1 MRTPQGAHHKD
12 GVAKLLSIRPSGA
25 ALGAE
30 IIGVDLSQEVD
41 ARILEQIVSGLH
53 EHEVIVFRNQ
63 HLTPERH
70 IAFSRRF
77 GAIEHHVRQDRC
89 RPGYPE
95 IFVVSNIIENG
106 KPIGSQDAGFFW
118 HSDLCYAEKPSRGS
132 LFYAREVPMK
142 EGQPRGDTMFS
153 SMTAVFDAL
162 PEPAKQKLA
171 GRKAINS
178 YIHGYS
184 RERKSGT
191 RPQLSEEQ
199 KRKTPDIEHPAVRTH
214 PYTGKKCLFVNEGY
228 TTQIAGIDPS
238 QSAALLSELFSLIGS
253 PQFVYR
259 HRWQVGDF
267 LIWDNCATQHR
278 AILDYELPQR
288 RLMERTTVCGTVPF

>member
-1 MRTPQGAHHKD
+1 M
-12 GVAKLLSIRPSGA
+12 LSIRPSGA

-30 IIGVDLSQEVD
+30 IIGVDLSQEPD
-41 ARILEQIVSGLH
+41 AATFEQIVEALN

-63 HLTPERH
+63 ELTPEQH

-77 GAIEHHVRQDRC
+77 GELEHHVRQDRC

-95 IFVVSNIIENG
+95 IFVVSNVIENG

-118 HSDLCYAEKPSRGS
+118 HSDLCYTEKPSRGS
-132 LFYAREVPMK
+132 LFYAREVPM
-142 EGQPRGDTMFS
+142 ENGEPRGDTMFS
-153 SMTAVFDAL
+153 SMTAVYDAL
-162 PEPAKQKLA
+162 PEETKRKLA
-171 GRKAINS
+171 DRKAVNS

-184 RERKSGT
+184 RERKSGP
-191 RPQLSEEQ
+191 RPQLTEEQ
-199 KRKTPDIEHPAVRTH
+199 KKKTPDMEHPAVRTH
-214 PYTGKKCLFVNEGY
+214 PYTRKKCLFVNEGY
-228 TTQIAGIDPS
+228 TTRLVGMAPAES
-238 QSAALLSELFSLIGS
+238 EALLSDLFARIRS
-253 PQFVYR
+253 PEVIYR

-278 AILDYELPQR
+278 AVLDYELPQR